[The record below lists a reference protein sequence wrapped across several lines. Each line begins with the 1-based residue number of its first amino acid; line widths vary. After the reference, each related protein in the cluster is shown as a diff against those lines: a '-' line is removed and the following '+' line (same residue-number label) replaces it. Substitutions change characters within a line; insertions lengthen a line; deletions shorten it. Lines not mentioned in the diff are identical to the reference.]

1 MGSSCSICC
10 TRWIGTF
17 ARSGPSIAGRVLAV
31 WLEEHPGTRPRTWWR
46 VDAPRQPAGRWPG
59 CFWDGVLEEPR
70 LRLGGIGT
78 PAHEVL
84 NYVPAYY
91 SGIPYPWV
99 TAWDVAWCTGTARD
113 IHGELINPQAA
124 DDPEPFLGVAIDPT
138 DPPRYEAQAAYL
150 KRHKLLLRGEERRLR
165 PADFEPEEV
174 AAANTCRTLH

>member
-1 MGSSCSICC
+1 MPAMDQTS
-10 TRWIGTF
+10 R
-17 ARSGPSIAGRVLAV
+17 ALLAV
-31 WLEEHPGTRPRTWWR
+31 WLEEHPGRRPQTWWR
-46 VDAPRQPAGRWPG
+46 VDAPRQPAGRWPD

-70 LRLGGIGT
+70 LRLGGAGT

-113 IHGELINPQAA
+113 IYGELINPQAA
-124 DDPEPFLGVAIDPT
+124 EDPEPFPGVAIDPT

-150 KRHKLLLRGEERRLR
+150 KRHKLLLRGEEKRLR
-165 PADFEPEEV
+165 PADFEPEGSASLHQCTAKV
-174 AAANTCRTLH
+174 GTCRTTRYRDT